1 MLKLFVA
8 LASSSYE
15 NSADLSTLM
24 PMVLVPPAAAGP
36 PESDVSCLAL
46 PETSSERRKIK
57 KSYYI
62 PSSTIF
68 SFSTCAVLLFHDMQS
83 EQQTSFTAA
92 NTYYSDAS
100 KKLE

>member
-1 MLKLFVA
+1 
-8 LASSSYE
+8 
-15 NSADLSTLM
+15 M

-36 PESDVSCLAL
+36 PESDLSCLAL

-92 NTYYSDAS
+92 THTIVMLARNWNEFFF
-100 KKLE
+100 L